1 MATNIMRTKS
11 YMTQQE
17 KDYLWPPLP
26 LDAWKETYETLHMWT
41 QVVGKVK
48 LELCPFLNQWWEV
61 GFSVTPRGLTTS
73 LIPAPTGAFQVT
85 FDFINHNLSIFT
97 SDGKRKNLAL
107 MPRSVADFYQH
118 FMAALNALGIQV
130 KINTTPAEVENPIPF
145 EQDHARNSYDPE
157 YVNRWWRIL
166 VQVDKVFQQYR
177 SYFIGKSSPILFY
190 WGTFDLAE
198 SRYSGKPAT
207 PPPRANRIWRLSE
220 NQEMIESG
228 FWPGSGKVQAPA
240 FYSFTYP
247 KPTGLENAS
256 IRPDAA
262 HYNTGMGEFIL
273 LYDDVR
279 KATLPEQTL
288 LEFFQSTYEAGATL
302 AHWNRQELEQQ
313 PPNL

>member
-1 MATNIMRTKS
+1 MATNIISTKS
-11 YMTQQE
+11 NMTQEE
-17 KDYLWPPLP
+17 KDYLWPLLP
-26 LDAWKETYETLHMWT
+26 LDAWKKTYETLHMWT

-61 GFSVTPRGLTTS
+61 GFPVTARGLTTS
-73 LIPAPTGAFQVT
+73 LIPSPTGAFQVT
-85 FDFINHNLSIFT
+85 FDFINHNLSLLT

-118 FMAALNALGIQV
+118 FMTALNALGIQV
-130 KINTTPAEVENPIPF
+130 KINTMPSEVENPIPF
-145 EQDHARNSYDPE
+145 EQDHTHNSYDPE

-166 VQVDKVFQQYR
+166 VQVDKLFQQYR
-177 SYFIGKSSPILFY
+177 SYFIGKSSPVLFY

-198 SRYSGKPAT
+198 SRYSEKRAT
-207 PPPRANRIWRLSE
+207 PPPGANRIVRLSE
-220 NQEMIESG
+220 NQETIESG

-247 KPTGLENAS
+247 KPAGLENTL
-256 IRPDAA
+256 IHPNAA
-262 HYNTGMGEFIL
+262 QYNTDMGEFIL
-273 LYDDVR
+273 LYEDVR
-279 KATLPEQTL
+279 KATSPERAL

-302 AHWNRQELEQQ
+302 AHWNRQGLEQQ